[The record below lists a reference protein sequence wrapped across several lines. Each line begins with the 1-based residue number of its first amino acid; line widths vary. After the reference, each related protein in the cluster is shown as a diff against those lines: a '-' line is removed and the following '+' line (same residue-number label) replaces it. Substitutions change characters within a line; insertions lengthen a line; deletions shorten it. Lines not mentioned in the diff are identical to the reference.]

1 MPRINSWVRDCVVG
15 FDVNIPCQLWFTLL
29 IVSMTSTVLYS
40 CRLIPWHLLNR
51 RVCMSELQIDFL
63 WQWVEI
69 QFCNLKQSTII
80 WFVYNMRFISNTW
93 NIMRDLLVCKM
104 RKIMTEEFL
113 IRLAANLLIIGRNGA
128 NSKFFLRTPYL
139 EFQRHWDDKWL
150 MSLWLCKMIS
160 SFKDQER
167 CVLTLESRHLC
178 SRWTNWWS
186 TRLNWIMKKNDS
198 NNRSLSCRIGKWR
211 APLRCLFFI

>member
-1 MPRINSWVRDCVVG
+1 MWTYH
-15 FDVNIPCQLWFTLL
+15 VNCGYTLL

-93 NIMRDLLVCKM
+93 KIMRDLLVFKM

-128 NSKFFLRTPYL
+128 NSKFFLEHLISNSKDIETTNDWCLCGSARWSHPLKIKSAAFWCYNHGIFAADERTDGL
-139 EFQRHWDDKWL
+139 H
-150 MSLWLCKMIS
+150 
-160 SFKDQER
+160 
-167 CVLTLESRHLC
+167 V
-178 SRWTNWWS
+178 
-186 TRLNWIMKKNDS
+186 
-198 NNRSLSCRIGKWR
+198 
-211 APLRCLFFI
+211 